1 MKKKNKLSAHEKK
14 LLAMT
19 SSCSTLLSSQR
30 SAIRRAGLSGATA
43 KQVWATQRET
53 WRRYKAL
60 ETKGVPSWVT
70 AARFL
75 SHKTWQHMR
84 CPAAAGKVVDSK
96 QLMRLAYDLCLWGH
110 ARKRSCGYGNLWHAG
125 IHESDN
131 GKGGWDRVVWRH
143 ANYICVLSPDR
154 KKLYYKLPHEDPKI
168 ATVFRGYFL
177 CNGKRCFAGQEKH
190 PSPGRLDSFRITCE
204 RLRRSGLPAKIVR
217 QTPDMI
223 SEGSGEGLREG
234 GKIMC
239 VVDAGDGSFYHAYVG
254 QSADSVRRA
263 IGDRIDV
270 NVRRAKRMIEEKEE
284 LELMKRVWVTE
295 EDSLKA
301 GNCFAGTRLF
311 MVSIRKALGVTCEI
325 GAVRAD
331 WLLSQRNDQYTK
343 AACFKAKERME
354 VR

>member
-1 MKKKNKLSAHEKK
+1 MRKKNKLSAHEKK

-19 SSCSTLLSSQR
+19 FSCSTLLSSQR

-60 ETKGVPSWVT
+60 ATKGVPSWVT

-75 SHKTWQHMR
+75 SYKTWQHMR

-96 QLMRLAYDLCLWGH
+96 ELMKLAYESVPWGK
-110 ARKRSCGYGNLWHAG
+110 ARKRSCGYGNLWHSG
-125 IHESDN
+125 IVESDN
-131 GKGGWDRVVWRH
+131 GGSGWNRVVWRH
-143 ANYICVLSPDR
+143 SHYICVLSPDR
-154 KKLYYKLPHEDPKI
+154 KKLYYQLPGEKPKI

-177 CNGKRCFAGQEKH
+177 HNGKRCFAGQEKH
-190 PSPGRLDSFRITCE
+190 PSTGRLASFRITCE
-204 RLRRSGLPAKIVR
+204 QLRRSGLPAKIVR
-217 QTPDMI
+217 QTPEMI
-223 SEGSGEGLREG
+223 IDGSGESVRSG

-239 VVDAGDGSFYHAYVG
+239 VVDAGDGSFYHAYVA
-254 QSADSVRRA
+254 QSPDSVRRA

-270 NVRRAKRMIEEKEE
+270 NVRRAKRVIEEKAETE
-284 LELMKRVWVTE
+284 LLKRVWVTE
-295 EDSLKA
+295 EDSLQA

-311 MVSIRKALGVTCEI
+311 MAAIRKALGVTCEI
-325 GAVRAD
+325 GAVRGD